1 MKPDTGQIHMS
12 ALEGGHFDND
22 SRMMAERNSQL
33 MTKRNSRLHVN
44 FVRMIL
50 CLFRNSYVVF
60 FCFDASEL
68 KNASNIKER
77 EL

>member
-1 MKPDTGQIHMS
+1 MVDV
-12 ALEGGHFDND
+12 HF
-22 SRMMAERNSQL
+22 ANSQVKHFFQPSFFL
-33 MTKRNSRLHVN
+33 ESYREAFSEYQS
-44 FVRMIL
+44 
-50 CLFRNSYVVF
+50 LFYESFALSIDVVF